1 VFIFFFIYIYI
12 LVHICTEFID
22 CFFSFFSETHL
33 PNIKSQLYSPQ
44 ASAYYKYAG
53 HSLIYSNIE
62 AHASNTIKLDAVLSN
77 PGTYD
82 LAARIEVS
90 VKLINSTEYIAQR
103 GKIES
108 ICIINDD
115 NTADHVTVSF

>member
-1 VFIFFFIYIYI
+1 VFICYFSSFFYIYI
-12 LVHICTEFID
+12 ICIEFID
-22 CFFSFFSETHL
+22 SFFSFFSETHL

-90 VKLINSTEYIAQR
+90 VKLINSTEYIAQKS
-103 GKIES
+103 KIES
-108 ICIINDD
+108 ICIINND